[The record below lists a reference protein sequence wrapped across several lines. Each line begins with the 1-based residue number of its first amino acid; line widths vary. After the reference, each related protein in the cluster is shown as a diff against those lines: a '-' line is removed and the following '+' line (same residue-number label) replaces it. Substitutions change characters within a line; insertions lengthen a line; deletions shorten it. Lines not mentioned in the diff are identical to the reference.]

1 MDLLLLFLVCGATA
15 AISVIVL
22 CPKPRR
28 ACDGLPGLD
37 VSDNFRTADHG
48 SEPDGHCVYDR

>member
-22 CPKPRR
+22 CPQPRR
-28 ACDGLPGLD
+28 ERDGFLRVGLSGNIRT
-37 VSDNFRTADHG
+37 VDNG
-48 SEPDGHCVYDR
+48 SEPDGHCVLDR